1 MRRDGSAE
9 GSLRPSVPL
18 SPCPL
23 APRSR
28 EHGQRRAELALRSL
42 TGAWANL
49 DPRGL
54 NSREGNLQ
62 EPQQARRGGVG
73 CVAWKNVSPRARE
86 VGGAATQRVRGTT
99 SDRRAGYTATRPLVP
114 AAAQA
119 VTQPRRDPAHGGDRF
134 PHGFFYLAA
143 VSVGAPP
150 LNAPECRIPV
160 PMPGP
165 STRSLS
171 RAKWTRLCI
180 PLGLAPRSLPAHHG
194 HTEAVRT
201 TATVPKLMIFLE
213 GRYRVWT
220 PAGSRGVGNALTS
233 RHILSCPGRWC
244 PVMGKSMGHI
254 LLGTCFDGACH
265 VCQKSVERN

>member
-1 MRRDGSAE
+1 MWHGRTRPHEHVRWGALPPSA
-9 GSLRPSVPL
+9 S
-18 SPCPL
+18 
-23 APRSR
+23 
-28 EHGQRRAELALRSL
+28 
-42 TGAWANL
+42 
-49 DPRGL
+49 D
-54 NSREGNLQ
+54 
-62 EPQQARRGGVG
+62 
-73 CVAWKNVSPRARE
+73 
-86 VGGAATQRVRGTT
+86 RGTA
-99 SDRRAGYTATRPLVP
+99 SDRHGGYTATRPLVP

-119 VTQPRRDPAHGGDRF
+119 VTQPRRDPAHGSDRF
-134 PHGFFYLAA
+134 LHGFFYLAA

-160 PMPGP
+160 PVPGP

-171 RAKWTRLCI
+171 RAKWTRLRI

-194 HTEAVRT
+194 HTDTVRT

-233 RHILSCPGRWC
+233 RHILSCPRRWC